1 MIVNDAHCH
10 FFSTGFFEALARQA
24 GTSDAD
30 ATIARLGWDAPGPP
44 QTLATRWRDELD
56 RYEVQCAALIA
67 SVPGDEISVSEA
79 IRLHPDRFAG
89 MFMLDPTVPGAPA
102 RVRSA
107 IGELG
112 LTGVC
117 LFPAMHHYS
126 LRDPS
131 VATVVETLAAH
142 PRAVL
147 FVHCGVLSIGVR
159 RKLGLPSAF
168 DVKLGN
174 PLDLLPLALAVPSL
188 PIIIPHFGAGFL
200 RETFMLADLAPN
212 VHVDTSSSNGWI
224 RYHPGLTLTDVFRQA
239 LAVLGADRILFG
251 TDSSFFPRGW
261 QEAILQT
268 QVATLAELELSDED
282 TAKILAGNF
291 ERIFGVS
298 LATHQPE

>member
-24 GTSDAD
+24 GAADAT
-30 ATIARLGWDAPGPP
+30 ATIARLGWDAPGSPEA
-44 QTLATRWRDELD
+44 LATRWRDELD
-56 RYEVQCAALIA
+56 RYEVQRAALIA

-102 RVRSA
+102 RVRTRPSA
-107 IGELG
+107 SWGS
-112 LTGVC
+112 
-117 LFPAMHHYS
+117 PACACSPPCTTTRSGIHRLPRWLKRSPRIHA
-126 LRDPS
+126 PS
-131 VATVVETLAAH
+131 CSFTAACC
-142 PRAVL
+142 RS
-147 FVHCGVLSIGVR
+147 GSG

-168 DVKLGN
+168 DVRLGN

-200 RETFMLADLAPN
+200 RETLMLADLAPN

-261 QEAILQT
+261 QEAILQA
-268 QVATLAELELSDED
+268 QVATIAELELS
-282 TAKILAGNF
+282 
-291 ERIFGVS
+291 R
-298 LATHQPE
+298 